1 MEAAAQA
8 VIKDEEF
15 APLVET
21 VKDKDYSTILLH
33 LPDFRREKL
42 NVQLTAGAKLR
53 VSGEREAENNKV
65 IRFQKEFRISSDIN
79 TKKIAAKFDGGI
91 LYVRL
96 PKLIAPGGKQD
107 SKLTIPERPT
117 PQKPAD
123 HKPESLRPTDES
135 RGSQKPADHK
145 PESLRPTDESRG
157 SQKPADEPQQSQ
169 KPADKSDI
177 SRPTDESTVSQKPA
191 DEPQQSQKPADKS
204 DISRP
209 TDESTVSQKPA
220 DEPRQFQKPEDEA
233 RPQETVQQKTA
244 DKTSPIDGPSK
255 QTDVQDVTQK
265 KPEKEE
271 AKAADM
277 KDKGT
282 SETVD
287 GSGKTSVDNYNQ
299 SAVDPAAKLK
309 MSRRAMDVA
318 VVVLLAVVIGLYIIN
333 CLRCFRRTTE
343 D

>member
-8 VIKDEEF
+8 FIKDEEF
-15 APLVET
+15 APSVET

-33 LPDFRREKL
+33 LPGFRREKL
-42 NVQLTAGAKLR
+42 NVQLTTDGKLR
-53 VSGEREAENNKV
+53 VSGEKEAENNKV

-79 TKKIAAKFDGGI
+79 TKKITAKFEGDI

-135 RGSQKPADHK
+135 GGSQKPADHK

-191 DEPQQSQKPADKS
+191 DEP
-204 DISRP
+204 
-209 TDESTVSQKPA
+209 
-220 DEPRQFQKPEDEA
+220 RQFQKPADEA

-277 KDKGT
+277 KDKAT

-299 SAVDPAAKLK
+299 SALDPAAKLK

-318 VVVLLAVVIGLYIIN
+318 VVVLLAVVIGLYIIY
-333 CLRCFRRTTE
+333 CIRCFRRTTE